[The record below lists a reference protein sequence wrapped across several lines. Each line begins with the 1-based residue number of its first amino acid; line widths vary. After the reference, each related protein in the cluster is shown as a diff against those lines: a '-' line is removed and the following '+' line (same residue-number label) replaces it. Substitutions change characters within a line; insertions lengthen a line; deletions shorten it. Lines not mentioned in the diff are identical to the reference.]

1 MRTNLAIKCATYRR
15 SNDGRKSCLLE
26 PPITRKPRRYQADV
40 DQVARFICHANS
52 THVLQSLWR
61 GLGWSGRKTF
71 SCVHKIPI
79 DSLRVFSNSPAI
91 VYLFGA
97 RRLSQHNLISFL
109 SRAPKR
115 CLPRIYEGIPQV
127 DYFLALSCSRR
138 ACGDE
143 FPMNST
149 KQLHGFPPSAWKE
162 LS

>member
-1 MRTNLAIKCATYRR
+1 MVTR
-15 SNDGRKSCLLE
+15 SPLKESSSTCSPSGMVKLGRFGAVLSMI
-26 PPITRKPRRYQADV
+26 PPSRAWRDCMVSHHLHLKFGRA
-40 DQVARFICHANS
+40 
-52 THVLQSLWR
+52 QSLWR